1 MKKFD
6 LGQTIN
12 TLANLGVIAGIVF
25 LVFELEQ
32 NNQIMELE
40 ANAVKTQIRLD
51 GWSQIADDPRLV
63 SMMIKD
69 RTGEAL
75 SDVSE

>member
-69 RTGEAL
+69 RTGEEL